1 MKSRTDERHRE
12 TSRLTAKVS
21 RAALWRFI
29 RGADRI
35 EVLWIWRGRLSSAAP
50 CVHLLGQSPP
60 SSPASPHRRPPV
72 LWLCSAGRWYS
83 YSPPPHLYALCSPLI
98 YCWTCLLNDPEAS
111 HSVKKK
117 KKRRRVASQEGANSK
132 FQKSITNS
140 IDLNTQRIMGC
151 VCMAKGFICNVC
163 ALCDQ
168 LLQSKLRSI
177 PEWIQGTNSF
187 KWIEVTMK
195 GILRC
200 KYGDM
205 NGTMLL
211 QAIAGLGR
219 EDSCLCTEEHS
230 KATCF
235 CSWARAVWHLKLI
248 EFFWRKTKR
257 STRHHYI
264 THLSCRRIKRCHNVC
279 IITQGTKQA
288 ESAQSSFVLRL

>member
-1 MKSRTDERHRE
+1 
-12 TSRLTAKVS
+12 
-21 RAALWRFI
+21 
-29 RGADRI
+29 
-35 EVLWIWRGRLSSAAP
+35 
-50 CVHLLGQSPP
+50 
-60 SSPASPHRRPPV
+60 
-72 LWLCSAGRWYS
+72 
-83 YSPPPHLYALCSPLI
+83 
-98 YCWTCLLNDPEAS
+98 
-111 HSVKKK
+111 
-117 KKRRRVASQEGANSK
+117 
-132 FQKSITNS
+132 
-140 IDLNTQRIMGC
+140 
-151 VCMAKGFICNVC
+151 MAKGFICNVC
-163 ALCDQ
+163 ALFDQ

-288 ESAQSSFVLRL
+288 ESAQVLFYDCKRSSIHTLCFPLASDINSHRGVVLRSVSLLKPWCLNDDKSLMVT